1 MSLLKKNV
9 IAETVSASL
18 LAECVTYNPETG
30 AFVWRERPV
39 AHFPDGKPTPEHRAA
54 MWNGKYAGKPAFT
67 SNDPRGY
74 FRGAVR
80 GMNVYAHRAAF
91 ACVHGRWPE
100 VEIDHINRDKS
111 DNRIENLR
119 EVSHRENRLNT
130 ENCDL
135 AALARS
141 AKREKALARK
151 RQYPVPGVRRTE
163 YKTWEARIKRGGG
176 YFHLGTFPCF
186 GIAVK
191 ARINAEMGAK

>member
-39 AHFPDGKPTPEHRAA
+39 AHFPDGKPTPEQRAA

-67 SNDPRGY
+67 SSCPRGY
-74 FRGAVR
+74 FRGAIR
-80 GMNVYAHRAAF
+80 GKNLYAHRAAF
-91 ACVHGRWPE
+91 ALAHGRWPGG
-100 VEIDHINRDKS
+100 EIDHINRDKS

-119 EVSHRENRLNT
+119 EVSHRENRMNT
-130 ENCDL
+130 ESCDL
-135 AALARS
+135 AAAARAEAES
-141 AKREKALARK
+141 MRQQRK
-151 RQYPVPGVRRTE
+151 RRYAVAGLRRKPAGTWAVRIGRSGVEQY
-163 YKTWEARIKRGGG
+163 
-176 YFHLGTFPCF
+176 LGTFPCF

-191 ARINAEMGAK
+191 ARINAEMGTK